1 MKNRSRTEIISLILE
16 AAKEG
21 ASRTKILYK
30 AMLSYTQARDYLTAL
45 LEAGLVEKVDNTFK
59 TTEKGIQFLQIN
71 EPLQK
76 MLESRFNTPM

>member
-45 LEAGLVEKVDNTFK
+45 LDAGLVEKVDNTFK

-76 MLESRFNTPM
+76 MLESRFSTSV

>member
-76 MLESRFNTPM
+76 MLESRFNTPV

>member
-45 LEAGLVEKVDNTFK
+45 LDAGLVEKVDNTFK

-76 MLESRFNTPM
+76 MLESRFSTPV

>member
-76 MLESRFNTPM
+76 MLESRFSTSV